1 VRVIRLERL
10 ERGIARVT
18 IDRPEA
24 RNAMTFAM
32 WDRLR
37 ELAVELGA
45 DPTVGAVIFTG
56 SGDAAFVSGTDIA
69 EFRGFSG
76 DDGVAYEARME
87 AVMLAVE
94 AIPVPTVAA
103 IAGACTGG
111 GAALAACCDLRIG
124 AAKARVGVPV
134 ARTLGNGLSVGNL
147 ARVANLIGPDKTKL
161 LLLTGTLLGAP
172 EAHRAG
178 FLTHLLPEGEALQP
192 HALGLATELTTLAPL
207 TLRATKESC
216 RRLRETGPGA
226 ADDDVLRALYGSRDF
241 AEGVASF
248 VARRA
253 PDWRGE

>member
-1 VRVIRLERL
+1 VRVIELEGL
-10 ERGIARVT
+10 EHGIARVT
-18 IDRPEA
+18 IARPQA

-37 ELAVELGA
+37 ELASELGA
-45 DPTVGAVIFTG
+45 DPAVRAVIFTG

-69 EFRGFSG
+69 EFRGFGG

-87 AVMLAVE
+87 RVMLAVE
-94 AIPVPTVAA
+94 AIGVPTIAA

-111 GAALAACCDLRIG
+111 GAALAACCDLRVG
-124 AAKARVGVPV
+124 ASNARIGVPV

-147 ARVANLIGPDKTKL
+147 ARVANLIGLDKTKL
-161 LLLTGTLLGAP
+161 LLLTGMLLGAP

-178 FLTHLLPEGEALQP
+178 FLTHVVPEGDRLP
-192 HALGLATELTTLAPL
+192 THALALATELGTLAPL
-207 TLRATKESC
+207 TLRATKESA
-216 RRLRETGPGA
+216 RRLRETGPCA

-241 AEGVASF
+241 AEGVESF

-253 PDWRGE
+253 PNWSGK

>member
-1 VRVIRLERL
+1 VIALERL
-10 ERGIARVT
+10 EGGIVRVT
-18 IDRPEA
+18 VDRPEA

-37 ELAVELGA
+37 ELALELGA
-45 DPTVGAVIFTG
+45 DSTVGAVIFTG

-69 EFRGFSG
+69 EFRGFDG

-94 AIPVPTVAA
+94 AIPVPTIAA

-124 AAKARVGVPV
+124 AANARVGVPV

-147 ARVANLIGPDKTKL
+147 ARVANLIGLDKTKL

-172 EAHRAG
+172 EAHEAG
-178 FLTHLLPEGEALQP
+178 FLTHLVPAGEALQA
-192 HALGLATELTTLAPL
+192 HALAVATELAMLAPL

-216 RRLRETGPGA
+216 RRLLETGPGA

-253 PDWRGE
+253 PNWSGE